1 MKSITSTILG
11 IFCLSTMAI
20 SQTLDDKIDSLIGLM
35 SEREKIFQIT
45 QYGSFNTL
53 DNERLN
59 IPGLFM
65 SDGPHGIKQG
75 RSTSFPVGIA
85 MAASWDTNLV
95 RRIGETMGK
104 EFWGKGIHQALGP
117 TLDLCWNPLN
127 GRSPESGGE
136 DPFLCAEITSSLIKG
151 IQSYPVIAT
160 AKHFNCVA
168 MQDNRFH
175 NDVQISNNMLMDHY
189 GYNFRKAV
197 QQANVF
203 SVMNAFNLINGV
215 NSAENAYLL
224 DTILRQQWGF
234 PHYVVSDWGAVWEAS
249 GALNA
254 GTNICMGSYLY
265 RDALPQDIDLD
276 IVKVSQLNNMVK
288 GVIRAKMLSGF
299 MGYYPKGHL
308 GLVNLPE
315 HRELCREAG
324 RKSIVLL
331 KNENNILP
339 LSKTSNLKIALIG
352 PNANQPL
359 LDGKGSSSVTPYY
372 SITVKEGF
380 EQALGAENVLYEK
393 GCDINS
399 SDTSSF
405 SAARSVASQADY
417 VVFVGGLDDTQ
428 EGEVR
433 DRVSGSVDLPGKQS
447 DLINEL
453 AKTNPNLISVIVS
466 GGICAMN
473 KSLDSIKG
481 LLYAFYP
488 GQEAGN
494 AIADVVFGEYNPSGK
509 LPVTMPVSDNQL
521 PERNLNYN
529 DDFGGGYR
537 WFDRQN
543 LTPEFAFG
551 YGLSYTTF
559 NYSNINIHDTTV
571 LAGDSVYI
579 TFDVEN
585 TGSIVGEEVAQLYL
599 FSDTSNNLNPVKQ
612 LRGFTKI
619 NLSPGE
625 KKTVCFKLTPNEFYT
640 FNPSTNQ
647 YEVKTGYY
655 RIKAGGSSAN
665 LPLETSIN
673 ITPAAAKP
681 DLRISKLFTYP
692 RYPVKGQP
700 VLFLASVVNYG
711 TGPSPDTI
719 HKIEFRIGDEAVALS
734 TNHTSSLKAGEM
746 EIISADSSIFPLSD
760 SNYHVTANFNPSNTI
775 DECDEGN
782 NSKTGHFTVFD
793 SVVLKG
799 EPVQNNIALNKPTWV
814 SDYQD
819 SITTGDMAVDGKRST
834 RWGVEDRSKD
844 IQILSINLLDYFFID
859 SIKVQWCPIAYPER
873 LKFEFKDTLDNWYT
887 AKQINTAYS
896 GHSTYTGF
904 GDISTNRIRLKTLQK
919 HTSWIPYSLYEIEV
933 YGQKD
938 SLRVV
943 DTTNNVQPI
952 NKKISINRIYPNP
965 FSHKLFIS
973 YNIQERQHAELS
985 IFDITGKKIK
995 TLVNKTHNP
1004 GTYNTTWFGV
1014 DAFGKQQKQGPY
1026 ILSFSSPTYRFN
1038 KLIIKID

>member
-1 MKSITSTILG
+1 
-11 IFCLSTMAI
+11 MAR

-35 SEREKIFQIT
+35 TEQEKIFQIS

-85 MAASWDTNLV
+85 MATSWDTSLI
-95 RRIGETMGK
+95 RRVGNVMGK
-104 EFWGKGIHQALGP
+104 EYWAKGIHQALGP
-117 TLDLCWNPLN
+117 TLDLCWNPLS

-168 MQDNRFH
+168 MQHNRFH
-175 NDVQISNNMLMDHY
+175 NDVQISKRMLMDHY
-189 GYNFRKAV
+189 GYNFRCAIQK
-197 QQANVF
+197 ANVF

-215 NSAENAYLL
+215 NCAENEYLL

-234 PHYVVSDWGAVWEAS
+234 PHYVVSDWGAVWEAAE
-249 GALNA
+249 ALNA

-265 RDALPQDIDLD
+265 RDALPQAIDLN
-276 IVKVSQLNNMVK
+276 IVEESQLNKMVK
-288 GVIRAKMLSGF
+288 RVIRAKMLSGF
-299 MGYYPKGHL
+299 IGYYPKGHL

-324 RKSIVLL
+324 KKSIVLL
-331 KNENNILP
+331 KNETNILP
-339 LSKTSNLKIALIG
+339 LSKTSNIKIALIG

-372 SITVKEGF
+372 SVTVKEGF
-380 EQALGAENVLYEK
+380 EQAMDTEYILYEK

-399 SDTSSF
+399 SDTSNF

-428 EGEVR
+428 EGEGR
-433 DRVSGSVDLPGKQS
+433 DRVSGSVELPGGQS
-447 DLINEL
+447 NLINEL
-453 AKTNPNLISVIVS
+453 AKTNPNLITVIVS
-466 GGICAMN
+466 GGICALN
-473 KSLDSIKG
+473 KSLDNIKG
-481 LLYAFYP
+481 VLYAFYP

-494 AIADVVFGEYNPSGK
+494 AIADVIFGDYNPSGK

-521 PERNLNYN
+521 PEQNLNYN
-529 DDFGGGYR
+529 DNFGGGYR

-543 LTPEFAFG
+543 LTPEFPFG

-559 NYSNINIHDTTV
+559 HYSNISIHDTTI
-571 LAGDSVYI
+571 LAGDSVNI

-585 TGSIVGEEVAQLYL
+585 TGSIAGEEAAQLYL
-599 FSDTSNNLNPVKQ
+599 FPDTSNNLNPVKQ
-612 LRGFTKI
+612 LKGFKKI
-619 NLSPGE
+619 SLLPGE
-625 KKTVCFKLTPNEFYT
+625 KKSVCFKLTPNEFYT
-640 FNPSTNQ
+640 FNATTNQ
-647 YEVKTGYY
+647 YEVKTGPYVV
-655 RIKAGGSSAN
+655 KAGGSSGN

-673 ITPAAAKP
+673 ITPSAPKP
-681 DLRISKLFTYP
+681 DLRVTKLFTYP
-692 RYPVKGQP
+692 RCPVKGEP

-719 HKIEFRIGDEAVALS
+719 HQIEFKISNKHVALS
-734 TNHTSSLKAGEM
+734 TNNTSSLKAGEM
-746 EIISADSSIFPLSD
+746 TIISADSSFLPLSD
-760 SNYHVTANFNPSNTI
+760 SSYHITAILDPSNI
-775 DECDEGN
+775 IHECDEGN
-782 NSKTGHFTVFD
+782 NFKTRNFTVFD
-793 SVVLKG
+793 STVLKK
-799 EPVQNNIALNKPTWV
+799 EPVKPNIALNKPTWV

-819 SITTGDMAVDGKRST
+819 SITTGAMAVDGKRST
-834 RWGVEDRSKD
+834 RWGVEDRNKD
-844 IQILSINLLDYFFID
+844 IQILSINLLEFYFID
-859 SIKVQWCPIAYPER
+859 SIKVQWCPIAYPEK

-896 GHSTYTGF
+896 GHSTYTKF
-904 GDISTNRIRLKTLQK
+904 GDISTNKIRLKTLQK

-938 SLRVV
+938 TLRVV

-952 NKKISINRIYPNP
+952 NKQISINKIYPNP

-973 YNIQERQHAELS
+973 YNIQKDQHAELS

-995 TLVNKTHNP
+995 TLVNKFHHR
-1004 GTYNTTWFGV
+1004 GTYNTTWNGV
-1014 DAFGKQQKQGPY
+1014 GAFGKQQKQGVY
-1026 ILSFSSPTYRFN
+1026 ILSFSSPTHEFN